1 MINNVS
7 FSDFLNAFGDGYNR
21 MINAETKQVFN
32 KQLFCRELLCRISK
46 DTRYVIY
53 INGIEKHNEFRFD
66 VTFSA
71 LYREKKRRSLKPI
84 AKYLVSGTNRD
95 EEKFKDFLQEYVMN
109 YPKEK
114 LLNNFKKY
122 LPDTNLETLF
132 DDITGL
138 FVKIIISAANE
149 PDMRKSKAV
158 KKNDSSND
166 DSVIYEDI
174 NQIPTFQIQ
183 NQTTVNTDESDP
195 LFMLKTTI
203 DSLIEKSKILNVS
216 QYGSDIY
223 KKCDKEV
230 NDGIERLLLINS
242 MLIDQNKLMPSEELK
257 SIIEIIPY
265 ITKDKVINYKANCAY
280 IDSIQISPI
289 QIILKLLQ

>member
-1 MINNVS
+1 MINNTD
-7 FSDFLNAFGDGYNR
+7 FSEFLAAFGDGYR
-21 MINAETKQVFN
+21 TMINSKTDAVFTKP
-32 KQLFCRELLCRISK
+32 LFCRELLCKISK
-46 DTRYVIY
+46 NESKVNCV
-53 INGIEKHNEFRFD
+53 NGECNWERED
-66 VTFSA
+66 SAFSA
-71 LYREKKRRSLKPI
+71 LYRNKDRRSLKPI
-84 AKYLVSGTNRD
+84 AKFLVLETNRD
-95 EEKFKDFLQEYVMN
+95 EEKFKNFLQEYVMN

-114 LLNNFKKY
+114 LLKNFKEY

-132 DDITGL
+132 DDITVL
-138 FVKIIISAANE
+138 FVEIIINAANE
-149 PDMRKSKAV
+149 PDKRKSKAV
-158 KKNDSSND
+158 KKDDKSND
-166 DSVIYEDI
+166 DSFIYRDI
-174 NQIPTFQIQ
+174 DPSHAFQIP

-203 DSLIEKSKILNVS
+203 DFLIEKSKILNVS

-223 KKCDKEV
+223 KKCDKEI